1 MAIQSVHVGDDLEM
15 PDSQSSPHAVSSSP
29 PPASQAAPQAAI
41 TNPIQI
47 VQALNPALQG
57 VDNPD
62 IDEGI
67 YELATGGMT
76 RDNSDSG
83 SDVGFGLDL
92 DSECESDNEMVVVT
106 KKDIK
111 RLKFLENFHEEVSNY
126 QDANQRQINEVRARL
141 AMEKTDR
148 EELEEKLKAARE
160 DMKAMDNRIARLEAQ
175 LMASLIPD
183 PQEVPYLVSMADSD
197 VEEVPLSPQG
207 RFGQDGE
214 DESRNG
220 G

>member
-1 MAIQSVHVGDDLEM
+1 MAIQSVHVGDDDLDM
-15 PDSQSSPHAVSSSP
+15 PDSQSSPQAVSFSP

-41 TNPIQI
+41 SNPIQV
-47 VQALNPALQG
+47 VQVLNPALQG

-83 SDVGFGLDL
+83 SDVGFGFGFDL
-92 DSECESDNEMVVVT
+92 DSECESDNEMVMVT
-106 KKDIK
+106 KKDVR

-126 QDANQRQINEVRARL
+126 QDTSQRQINEVRARL

-148 EELEEKLKAARE
+148 EELEENLKAARK

-175 LMASLIPD
+175 LM
-183 PQEVPYLVSMADSD
+183 VSMESD
-197 VEEVPLSPQG
+197 VEEVPLSP
-207 RFGQDGE
+207 
-214 DESRNG
+214 
-220 G
+220 

>member
-1 MAIQSVHVGDDLEM
+1 MAIQSVHVGDDLDM
-15 PDSQSSPHAVSSSP
+15 PDSQSSPQAVSSSP

-41 TNPIQI
+41 SNPIQV
-47 VQALNPALQG
+47 VQVLNPALQG

-83 SDVGFGLDL
+83 SDVGFGFDL
-92 DSECESDNEMVVVT
+92 DSECESDNEMVMVT
-106 KKDIK
+106 KKDVR

-126 QDANQRQINEVRARL
+126 QDTSQRQINEVRARL

-148 EELEEKLKAARE
+148 EELEEKLKAARK

-175 LMASLIPD
+175 LMVSLEPD
-183 PQEVPYLVSMADSD
+183 VQEVPWLVSMESD
-197 VEEVPLSPQG
+197 VEEVPLSL
-207 RFGQDGE
+207 
-214 DESRNG
+214 
-220 G
+220 